1 MHYLTL
7 SCVFSLAYLAITALA
22 ANTTPCNNS
31 PLLCNRAYDNVTYL
45 GAHDSPFLRDSST
58 SSSLSGDQFYSS
70 ITQLSAGVRLL
81 TGQIYTT
88 NATSGLHLCH
98 TECSLLDAGR
108 LSTWLSSI
116 KTWLDANPNDVVT
129 ILLVNSNDA
138 PTSSIAAEFAL
149 ADLTSYTFHPT
160 STATSSHSGAGAW
173 PTLQTLI
180 NANTRLITFVASLAD
195 DGSAAPYLLNEF
207 DYMFENSY
215 NNTSPSDFSCVPDR
229 PANVAGS
236 IQAATTQGLMP
247 LLNHFLY
254 TELATT
260 GELAGVDIPD
270 VDAAY
275 TTNAPTGSVNCT
287 ATTGCLGTVA
297 QGCADMY
304 GRAPSYVLVDWF
316 NVGPAIATVDALNGV
331 AEADVVGRQDV
342 SGDAAAPAGGSSSSS
357 SAGSAGAT
365 QTTAAGGSAG
375 ASGTGGTSAS
385 ATAVAVAASAACGG
399 GRVPMSYV
407 WLVGLLGALPGWIL
421 LG

>member
-1 MHYLTL
+1 MYYLTL
-7 SCVFSLAYLAITALA
+7 SWVFSLAYLAITALA

-31 PLLCNRAYDNVTYL
+31 PLLCNRAYDNITYL

-70 ITQLSAGVRLL
+70 TTQLSAGVRLL

-108 LSTWLSSI
+108 LSNWLSSI
-116 KTWLDANPNDVVT
+116 KTWLDANPTDVVT
-129 ILLVNSNDA
+129 LLLVNSNDA
-138 PTSSIAAEFAL
+138 STASIAAEFAL

-160 STATSSHSGAGAW
+160 STATSSTPGAGAW

-275 TTNAPTGSVNCT
+275 TTNAPTGSANCT
-287 ATTGCLGTVA
+287 TGTGCLGTLA

-331 AEADVVGRQDV
+331 AEDDVVGRQDV
-342 SGDAAAPAGGSSSSS
+342 SGAAAPPPAAEASSSS
-357 SAGSAGAT
+357 SAGSAGPT
-365 QTTAAGGSAG
+365 Q
-375 ASGTGGTSAS
+375 SGSAS
-385 ATAVAVAASAACGG
+385 ASGSTGGATATAAAASAADGK

-407 WLVGLLGALPGWIL
+407 WLVGLFGVLPGWML
-421 LG
+421 L